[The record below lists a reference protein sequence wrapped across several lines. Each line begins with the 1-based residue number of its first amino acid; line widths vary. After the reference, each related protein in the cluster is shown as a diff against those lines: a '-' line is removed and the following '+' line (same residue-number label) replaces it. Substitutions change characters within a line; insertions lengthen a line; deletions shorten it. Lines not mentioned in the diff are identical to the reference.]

1 MRPTRQLTRR
11 RPRAVCT
18 IRRDLIP
25 LTVPSAAGP
34 VLDHVKEAIASVLG
48 ENLIGLYLYGSCIT
62 GDFDE
67 NVSDIDLLA
76 VLDDDLSDDQ
86 LEALALGHDAIARR
100 HPRWDD
106 RVEVVYISRRGL
118 ASFRDR
124 PSPAA
129 VISPGEPFH
138 AIEAGD
144 DWLISWYPAR
154 LNGVALIGLPADE
167 VIPLISRDEYVEA
180 VRKHIQSFP
189 PRVAGTP
196 PLGSLAYAILTTC
209 RGLFTLEHG
218 EQVSKVRAAA
228 WAERRMPEWSGLIRN
243 ALLWRQSRDQTAA
256 PPAVA
261 DQTRRFV
268 QEAGDIA
275 R

>member
-1 MRPTRQLTRR
+1 LHHSK
-11 RPRAVCT
+11 
-18 IRRDLIP
+18 DLIQ
-25 LTVPSAAGP
+25 LTVPSAARH
-34 VLDHVKEAIASVLG
+34 VLADVKEAIISVLG

-62 GDFDE
+62 GDFDD

-76 VLDDDLSDDQ
+76 VINDDLSEDK
-86 LEALALGHDAIARR
+86 LAVLASRHDAIARG
-100 HPRWDD
+100 HPQWDD

-118 ASFRDR
+118 AGFRDR

-144 DWLISWYPAR
+144 DWLITWYPAR
-154 LNGVALIGLPADE
+154 QNGVALIGPPADE
-167 VIPLISRDEYVEA
+167 VIPPISRDEYVES
-180 VRKHIQSFP
+180 VRKHIQSFSG
-189 PRVAGTP
+189 RVSGTP
-196 PLGSLAYAILTTC
+196 PLASLAYAILTMC
-209 RGLFTLEHG
+209 RGLYTVEHG
-218 EQVSKVRAAA
+218 EQVSKLKAAA

-243 ALLWRQSRDQTAA
+243 AVLWRQSRDKTAA
-256 PPAVA
+256 PAAVA

-268 QEAGDIA
+268 QEAGDMA